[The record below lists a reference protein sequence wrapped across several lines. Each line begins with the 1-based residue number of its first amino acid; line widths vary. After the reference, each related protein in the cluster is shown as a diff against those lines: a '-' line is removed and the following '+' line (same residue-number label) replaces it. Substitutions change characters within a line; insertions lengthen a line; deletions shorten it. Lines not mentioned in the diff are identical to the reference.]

1 MTLAEVSQGLLLG
14 LVVGCLFGLFRLAP
28 PAPATWAGIAGIV
41 GIFLGWLVVG
51 AVVERLGQ

>member
-1 MTLAEVSQGLLLG
+1 VTAAEVSQGLALG
-14 LVVGCLFGLFRLAP
+14 LLVGAVFGLFRLAP
-28 PAPATWAGIAGIV
+28 PAPASWAGIAGIV